1 MPRKGADERAS
12 NYALKLDPE
21 HIKQILE
28 RRKSAMVGKQGYKA
42 GNLAEIEDLVKAT
55 LADEADVTITEYPYY
70 YDFARQVYRLHSR
83 LPGGTAHDKEI
94 RILVD
99 TWTAR
104 KLSEATLLKIV
115 KEVFGATIA

>member
-28 RRKSAMVGKQGYKA
+28 QRKTAMIGKQGYKT

-55 LADEADVTITEYPYY
+55 LADEEDVTVIEYPYY

-104 KLSEATLLKIV
+104 KLNEATLLRIV